1 MRRYKSHT
9 PAARLRDA
17 PARSRRRR
25 RAALAGSAVVFAVVL
40 GGVAISVSGPPRV
53 STAAWTGGSGQ
64 EAGPDLDADAD
75 AVTRPPTPDGH
86 VHLDEAGGPHRLP
99 AGWADVPAVLTG
111 AVDAAGD
118 DGLDLSLCVR
128 AIDSPTA
135 PMRCAGGVERAY
147 AASVTKLAYAVGAL
161 EAWEGDAE
169 AEAPLGATVGDLV
182 DQAISVS
189 DNEAADLLALL
200 SASGPGALDA
210 DPFTAINT
218 VTARVGLDDD
228 FHSGNYYTE
237 DHWYLSADE
246 SSLDA
251 ASAARYLTELVRA
264 ADDDRS
270 TGRPLLTDPGIARYV
285 LDAML
290 EQERTDKIP
299 GELPAGTAANKT
311 GETDTVSH
319 DLAVV
324 NTAQG
329 RLVVAMVSSADGL
342 GGGPDEVVAEAA
354 AEVVD
359 LFGGPVTF

>member
-1 MRRYKSHT
+1 DEQGRELVHHPLVGDHPGGHRQDAGDRRPHPGGPHGGRDPPAPTPAPPGPRPPRPPRHPRPVSALGGPAPPRGTAPPTRAPPVRTHAPYGPSPHRHRRNPRPVYALVGPAHSGGIVRRYRSHT

-161 EAWEGDAE
+161 E
-169 AEAPLGATVGDLV
+169 
-182 DQAISVS
+182 
-189 DNEAADLLALL
+189 
-200 SASGPGALDA
+200 
-210 DPFTAINT
+210 
-218 VTARVGLDDD
+218 
-228 FHSGNYYTE
+228 
-237 DHWYLSADE
+237 
-246 SSLDA
+246 
-251 ASAARYLTELVRA
+251 
-264 ADDDRS
+264 
-270 TGRPLLTDPGIARYV
+270 
-285 LDAML
+285 
-290 EQERTDKIP
+290 
-299 GELPAGTAANKT
+299 
-311 GETDTVSH
+311 
-319 DLAVV
+319 
-324 NTAQG
+324 
-329 RLVVAMVSSADGL
+329 
-342 GGGPDEVVAEAA
+342 
-354 AEVVD
+354 
-359 LFGGPVTF
+359 

>member
-1 MRRYKSHT
+1 
-9 PAARLRDA
+9 
-17 PARSRRRR
+17 
-25 RAALAGSAVVFAVVL
+25 
-40 GGVAISVSGPPRV
+40 
-53 STAAWTGGSGQ
+53 
-64 EAGPDLDADAD
+64 
-75 AVTRPPTPDGH
+75 
-86 VHLDEAGGPHRLP
+86 
-99 AGWADVPAVLTG
+99 PAVLTG

-169 AEAPLGATVGDLV
+169 AETPLGATVGDLV
-182 DQAISVS
+182 DQAI
-189 DNEAADLLALL
+189 
-200 SASGPGALDA
+200 
-210 DPFTAINT
+210 TA

-228 FHSGNYYTE
+228 FHSGNSYTE

>member
-1 MRRYKSHT
+1 SSSSITTAATDRTRSTAGRIPEVSTSTTTHPSVPMLRMVPDHTDIDGTRDRSMLLSVQFTAEESCGDTDPTRRRRVCATH
-9 PAARLRDA
+9 
-17 PARSRRRR
+17 RRRR
-25 RAALAGSAVVFAVVL
+25 RAALAGRAVVFAVVL

-53 STAAWTGGSGQ
+53 STAARTGGSGQ
-64 EAGPDLDADAD
+64 EAGPDLDVDAD

-169 AEAPLGATVGDLV
+169 AETPLGATVGDLV

-218 VTARVGLDDD
+218 VTARVG
-228 FHSGNYYTE
+228 
-237 DHWYLSADE
+237 
-246 SSLDA
+246 
-251 ASAARYLTELVRA
+251 
-264 ADDDRS
+264 
-270 TGRPLLTDPGIARYV
+270 
-285 LDAML
+285 
-290 EQERTDKIP
+290 
-299 GELPAGTAANKT
+299 
-311 GETDTVSH
+311 
-319 DLAVV
+319 
-324 NTAQG
+324 
-329 RLVVAMVSSADGL
+329 
-342 GGGPDEVVAEAA
+342 
-354 AEVVD
+354 
-359 LFGGPVTF
+359 

>member
-1 MRRYKSHT
+1 MRRYRSHT

-75 AVTRPPTPDGH
+75 TVTRPPTPDGH

-118 DGLDLSLCVR
+118 NGLDLSLCVR

-169 AEAPLGATVGDLV
+169 AETPLGATVGDLV

-246 SSLDA
+246 SSSTPRA
-251 ASAARYLTELVRA
+251 PPATSPNSSAPPTTTAPRGGRCSPIRGSPATSWTPCSS
-264 ADDDRS
+264 RS
-270 TGRPLLTDPGIARYV
+270 APTRSPANCPPAPPPTRPGRPTPF
-285 LDAML
+285 
-290 EQERTDKIP
+290 RTTSP
-299 GELPAGTAANKT
+299 W
-311 GETDTVSH
+311 
-319 DLAVV
+319 
-324 NTAQG
+324 
-329 RLVVAMVSSADGL
+329 
-342 GGGPDEVVAEAA
+342 
-354 AEVVD
+354 
-359 LFGGPVTF
+359 